1 MGKVIGKYKMAKHFV
16 LAIKDESFGY
26 RRDAESI
33 AREAALDGL
42 YVVRTSLPES
52 ELDAQGTVRAY
63 KRLSAVERA
72 FRSLKTVDLKV
83 RPVFHYT
90 AGRVRAHILLC
101 MLAYYVEW
109 HMRGWLK
116 PLLFDDEDPDA
127 AEAARASP
135 VAPAKVSESAQRKAQ
150 SKRTANGLPIHSFQ
164 TLLADLATIARNRV
178 VPRLPGAEPFTVV
191 TRPTALQ
198 SEAFRLLGVRLKRTQ

>member
-1 MGKVIGKYKMAKHFV
+1 M
-16 LAIKDESFGY
+16 
-26 RRDAESI
+26 
-33 AREAALDGL
+33 
-42 YVVRTSLPES
+42 VRTSLPAA

-90 AGRVRAHILLC
+90 EGRVRAHILLC

-116 PLLFDDEDPDA
+116 PLLFDDEDPDG

-135 VAPAKVSESAQRKAQ
+135 VAPAQVSESAKRKARSQ
-150 SKRTANGLPIHSFQ
+150 RTAAGLPVHSFR
-164 TLLADLATIARNRV
+164 TLLADLATVAKNQV
-178 VPRLPGAEPFTVV
+178 VPRLPGAQPFTVV